1 MPLFEFH
8 CPKCDRTFEKL
19 LRKAQTDHPCPACG
33 QPAPRAVSVT
43 ARSAGGAAPSCA
55 APAMSG
61 FG

>member
-8 CPKCDRTFEKL
+8 CAGCDRTFEKL
-19 LRKAQTDHPCPACG
+19 LREAKTDHPCPDCG

-43 ARSAGGAAPSCA
+43 APTTGGTAPSCA
-55 APAMSG
+55 APAGSG